1 MVYIIKK
8 PILMVL
14 YDTALI
20 HFLTLIS
27 LESYTN
33 VNLRLFV
40 HNPCTEGAQINLV
53 YCYSGEEVIND
64 IKVKMK
70 NFSLF
75 VDNVSIES
83 LKNTDILF
91 EKNTLI
97 MKAPNVKGKNIFTD
111 SSFKKKILLVLEKEV
126 NPILLLH
133 GGFVRL
139 VGIVKTRVL
148 LLEFGGTCVGCGLL
162 SVTLEKTVKRI
173 IKRNFPEIKNVLDYS
188 KINK

>member
-1 MVYIIKK
+1 
-8 PILMVL
+8 MVL
-14 YDTALI
+14 SDTALI
-20 HFLTLIS
+20 YFLTLIN

-53 YCYSGEEVIND
+53 YCYSGEEVVND
-64 IKVKMK
+64 IKVKMQ

-75 VDNVSIES
+75 VDKASVES
-83 LKNTDILF
+83 LKNADVLF

-97 MKAPNVKGKNIFTD
+97 IKAPNVKGKNIVTD
-111 SSFKKKILLVLEKEV
+111 SSFKKKILFVLEKEV
-126 NPILLLH
+126 NPILSLH

-139 VGIVKTRVL
+139 VGIVKTHTL
-148 LLEFGGTCVGCGLL
+148 LLEFGGACIGCGLL
-162 SVTLEKTVKRI
+162 SVTLEKTIKKI
-173 IKRNFPEIKNVLDYS
+173 IKRNFPEIKKVLDYS